1 MKKLLILTLCL
12 FTLSAC
18 TADTESTSSDKEIE
32 VFLPN
37 GSISDGEKMPD
48 SISEESVT
56 VESEKPVV
64 YYYVG
69 SSATNKFHLADCVW
83 AERITDE
90 NKVYLSSYN
99 EFIENGFSPCK
110 KCNP

>member
-37 GSISDGEKMPD
+37 GSMDDIITKLE
-48 SISEESVT
+48 
-56 VESEKPVV
+56 
-64 YYYVG
+64 
-69 SSATNKFHLADCVW
+69 
-83 AERITDE
+83 AE
-90 NKVYLSSYN
+90 L
-99 EFIENGFSPCK
+99 
-110 KCNP
+110 